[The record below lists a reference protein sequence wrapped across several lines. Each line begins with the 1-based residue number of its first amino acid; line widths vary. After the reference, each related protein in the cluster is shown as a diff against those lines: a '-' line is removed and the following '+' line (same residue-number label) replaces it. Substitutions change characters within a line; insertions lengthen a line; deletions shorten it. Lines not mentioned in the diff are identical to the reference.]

1 MTAAASCLVLVSLV
15 SREVAGI
22 VQEGQT
28 LAATSASL
36 CAGPRRSKKNRHKR
50 LFLPKILMWSLLT
63 DLIPP
68 PVMRQPARCITSWLA
83 GPGDGRQLRAT
94 PPRRNER
101 PRPVAEL
108 ADSGGPFSGAGP
120 GHCSV
125 LTLGPGVQPRPLA
138 SDKCRFADDCPS

>member
-1 MTAAASCLVLVSLV
+1 MTAAASYRVLVSQP
-15 SREVAGI
+15 RGGGDCARG
-22 VQEGQT
+22 GQP
-28 LAATSASL
+28 LAATSAS
-36 CAGPRRSKKNRHKR
+36 RHSNKNWHKLP
-50 LFLPKILMWSLLT
+50 LFPQVLMWSLLT

-68 PVMRQPARCITSWLA
+68 PVMRQPARCITSRVA

-120 GHCSV
+120 GHCPV
-125 LTLGPGVQPRPLA
+125 LTLGPGVPPRPLA